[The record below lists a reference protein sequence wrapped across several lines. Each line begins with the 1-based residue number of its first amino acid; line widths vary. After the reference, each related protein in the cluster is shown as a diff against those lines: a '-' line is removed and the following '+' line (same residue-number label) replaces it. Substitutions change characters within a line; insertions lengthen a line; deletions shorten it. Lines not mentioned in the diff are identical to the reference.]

1 MTSIK
6 DKVRKA
12 LKETHILVLG
22 SQIVLG
28 FKFQS
33 VFQPGFERLAP
44 QGRWLIA
51 VSLGLLLTT
60 FLQLVLPTSYHRIA
74 EAGNDTRIVHRV
86 TSLAATVALPPLAIA
101 LGLDFSV
108 ALGRIF
114 GVGVA
119 VAIGLCVGAMALL
132 LWHGP
137 RFLLKSGGS
146 VPMQNYPPAEEQ
158 TSLKD
163 RVSQLLTEAR
173 IILPGAQAL
182 LGFQLAAYFTDSF
195 ERLPPDSQ
203 VVHTA
208 SALCIALVVAL
219 LMTPAAYHRLVDQ
232 GEDTP
237 DFERFSVCAIIGA
250 LLPLALGLAGES
262 YVLLIRVSQDPTLAA
277 VCGIGIAAALIGVWY
292 ILPLAVRLQRAQRR
306 AMPAGH
312 RG

>member
-1 MTSIK
+1 MSSIK
-6 DKVRKA
+6 DKVRRA

-44 QGRWLIA
+44 QGRWIIA
-51 VSLGLLLTT
+51 VSLGFLLTT
-60 FLQLVLPTSYHRIA
+60 FLLLVLPTSFHRIA
-74 EAGNDTRIVHRV
+74 EAGNDTRMVQRV
-86 TSLAATVALPPLAIA
+86 TSLAATAALPPLAIA

-108 ALGRIF
+108 ALARTF
-114 GVGVA
+114 GFAVA
-119 VAIGLCVGAMALL
+119 VAIGLCVGTVALL
-132 LWHGP
+132 LWYGP
-137 RFLLKSGGS
+137 GFLLKRGGS
-146 VPMQNYPPAEEQ
+146 DPMRNHPPAEER

-163 RVSQLLTEAR
+163 RISQLLTEAR

-195 ERLPPDSQ
+195 EKLPPDSQ

-237 DFERFSVCAIIGA
+237 DFERFSARAVIGA

-262 YVLLIRVSQDPTLAA
+262 YVLLVRVSQDTTLATVA
-277 VCGIGIAAALIGVWY
+277 GLGIAAALIGAWY

-306 AMPAGH
+306 EMPAGH